1 MATLGGGCTTKNN
14 AFSGS
19 EIWRT
24 AIGEIHTFPS
34 NGNITNVCAY
44 STTAAYA
51 KIKIFRDNGANWD
64 YIGQS
69 AQFSIAANSSGGT
82 STDIDVLT
90 GDLLCVAMRRQS
102 GAGTLIEMNGNY
114 DDPDN
119 IWQYTS
125 DVTSNVAKADGS
137 GWAYCTAIAIQAT
150 YTVAESIPLKINI
163 GDSWK
168 ELSAM
173 KINIGDSWKEIVG
186 IQQNIGDAWKTVF

>member
-1 MATLGGGCTTKNN
+1 MATLGGGCTSKNN

-24 AIGEIHTFPS
+24 AIGEIHVFPS
-34 NGNITNVCAY
+34 NANITYVCAY

-51 KIKIFRDNGANWD
+51 KIKVFRENGANWD

-69 AQFSIAANSSGGT
+69 AQFSIAANSSGGVA
-82 STDIDVLT
+82 TDIDVLA

-102 GAGTLIEMNGNY
+102 GAGTLIEMDGNY

-119 IWQYTS
+119 VWQYAS
-125 DVTSNVAKADGS
+125 DVTSNVAKSAGS
-137 GWAYCTAIAIQAT
+137 PWAYCTAIAIQAT
-150 YTVAESIPLKINI
+150 YTVTPTTLLKINI

-168 ELSAM
+168 EASAM
-173 KINIGDSWKEIVG
+173 KINIGDSWKDVVSVK
-186 IQQNIGDAWKTVF
+186 QNIGDTWKTVF